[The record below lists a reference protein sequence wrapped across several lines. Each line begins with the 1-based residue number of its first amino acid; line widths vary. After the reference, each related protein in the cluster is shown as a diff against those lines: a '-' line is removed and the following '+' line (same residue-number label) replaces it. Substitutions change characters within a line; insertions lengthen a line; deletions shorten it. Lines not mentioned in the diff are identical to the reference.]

1 MFNKRLSPFEKRRA
15 AFDKKEMSFFYE
27 ANVVFAKSPHGFCKL
42 FTNMEHKEMQ
52 LYLKTWFSE
61 REKSV

>member
-27 ANVVFAKSPHGFCKL
+27 ANVVLATTMHGFCSKSAWFL
-42 FTNMEHKEMQ
+42 QVIHK
-52 LYLKTWFSE
+52 YGT
-61 REKSV
+61 